1 MIALYVAAF
10 VYFDVPWARVIP
22 GLRQLA
28 WFVVAMFP
36 PDPGGHL
43 VTYLN
48 ALGETLAIAFLGT
61 LLGAVLALPL
71 GVLAARNVIY
81 PRFCGCRSSASSTPC
96 AGSIR

>member
-1 MIALYVAAF
+1 
-10 VYFDVPWARVIP
+10 
-22 GLRQLA
+22 
-28 WFVVAMFP
+28 MFP

-71 GVLAARNVIY
+71 GVLAARNVI
-81 PRFCGCRSSASSTPC
+81 PVRVSA
-96 AGSIR
+96 AADQALL